1 MMVKLEAIS
10 EIVQGA
16 IYTRIKS
23 DNNIDECTLLDTIS
37 MQELNYTIGNSLTYE
52 KQESKVLNSKISSC
66 IFTKKDDVLVG
77 LTMQKAMVI
86 TSERSGKLT
95 LSNFAVIRI
104 HDKNIVDPNYLCWLL
119 NENSYFKKVIEQS
132 SQGTA
137 YVSTLSIATLR
148 GLEIPLVDIEK
159 QRKIGQLYQI
169 SIQRKKVGAR
179 LEELKDNLLK
189 SQIEII
195 YKGEIVK

>member
-1 MMVKLEAIS
+1 MLVKLEAIS

-66 IFTKKDDVLVG
+66 IFTEQDDVLVG

-86 TSERSGKLT
+86 TSERSSKLT

-104 HDKNIVDPNYLCWLL
+104 HDKNILDPNYLCWLL
-119 NENSYFKKVIEQS
+119 NENRYFKKVIEQS

-148 GLEIPLVDIEK
+148 GLEIPLVDIDK

-169 SIQRKKVGAR
+169 SVQRKKIGAR
-179 LEELKDNLLK
+179 LEELKDYLLK
-189 SQIEII
+189 VQIESI
-195 YKGEIVK
+195 YKGDM

>member
-23 DNNIDECTLLDTIS
+23 NNNIDECSLLDTIS

-66 IFTKKDDVLVG
+66 IFTKKDDVLIG

-86 TSERSGKLT
+86 TSERSGKLA

-104 HDKNIVDPNYLCWLL
+104 HDKNVLDPNYLCWLL
-119 NENSYFKKVIEQS
+119 NENSYFKQIIEKS

-137 YVSTLSIATLR
+137 YVSTLSIATIR

-169 SIQRKKVGAR
+169 AIERKKVGTR

-189 SQIEII
+189 IQIETI
-195 YKGEIVK
+195 YKGEK

>member
-23 DNNIDECTLLDTIS
+23 DNSIDECTLLDTIS

-52 KQESKVLNSKISSC
+52 KQESKVLNLKISSC
-66 IFTKKDDVLVG
+66 TFTKQDDVLVG

-104 HDKNIVDPNYLCWLL
+104 HDKNVLDPNYLCWLL

-148 GLEIPLVDIEK
+148 GLEIPLVDIDK

-169 SIQRKKVGAR
+169 SIQRKKIGAR
-179 LEELKDNLLK
+179 LEELKDYLLK
-189 SQIEII
+189 AQIESI
-195 YKGEIVK
+195 YKGEM

>member
-23 DNNIDECTLLDTIS
+23 DNNIDECSLLDTIS

-52 KQESKVLNSKISSC
+52 KQESKVLSSKISSC
-66 IFTKKDDVLVG
+66 TFTKQDDVLVG

-104 HDKNIVDPNYLCWLL
+104 HDKNVLDPNYLCWLL

-148 GLEIPLVDIEK
+148 GLEIPLVDIDK

-169 SIQRKKVGAR
+169 SIQRKKIGAR
-179 LEELKDNLLK
+179 LEELKDYLLK
-189 SQIEII
+189 AQIESI
-195 YKGEIVK
+195 YKGEM